1 MVTVCESG
9 SQRARL
15 TDDPR
20 ALGDTRPAFSYRVN
34 GPELFHGLTH
44 EFAPGK
50 VTALTGASGRGKST
64 LLYIMGLLLRPTEGE
79 LSATA
84 RM

>member
-1 MVTVCESG
+1 MTP
-9 SQRARL
+9 ARWEIRDL
-15 TDDPR
+15 R
-20 ALGDTRPAFSYRVN
+20 FSYRVN

-50 VTALTGASGRGKST
+50 VTALTGASGRENQHCST
-64 LLYIMGLLLRPTEGE
+64 SWGYWCGRPKVE

-84 RM
+84 RI